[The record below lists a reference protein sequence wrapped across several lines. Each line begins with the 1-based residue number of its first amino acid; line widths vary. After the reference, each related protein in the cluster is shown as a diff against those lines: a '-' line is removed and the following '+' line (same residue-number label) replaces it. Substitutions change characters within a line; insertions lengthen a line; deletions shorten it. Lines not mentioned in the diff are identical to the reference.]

1 MTNASNSHAANERTM
16 QQWHPRFCGALSLLH
31 YHLLHF
37 TVLRVP
43 IGCLR
48 GQISILHILQI
59 SVTFFR
65 YRLHFSDIGYIFQIS
80 VMILICIARGDWV
93 GVGLVATA
101 VLIRCLLST
110 QIFISVLKF
119 SILKLFSN
127 HFHPAFTSRIRIL
140 PILHPIRRILFPSGF
155 EYSDPNSQTFFK
167 SLSTTLHFPNPHPTD
182 SVS

>member
-1 MTNASNSHAANERTM
+1 MTNASKPTQRTNERTM
-16 QQWHPRFCGALSLLH
+16 QQWHPRFVALLSLLH

-80 VMILICIARGDWV
+80 VMILICIATGELGWCWV
-93 GVGLVATA
+93 GCACGFDPLPSQYSHPHF
-101 VLIRCLLST
+101 ST
-110 QIFISVLKF
+110 QIPNSQF
-119 SILKLFSN
+119 SILNSQFSILNSQFSN
-127 HFHPAFTSRIRIL
+127 FFQITFNYPSLPESASYRFRIL
-140 PILHPIRRILFPSGF
+140 SEGF
-155 EYSDPNSQTFFK
+155 NSYRF
-167 SLSTTLHFPNPHPTD
+167 
-182 SVS
+182 